1 MSDAKPSDLT
11 RGILFT
17 DEYQLT
23 MAQVYYRLGLAEKPA
38 LFEHFYRRNPDY
50 GQHQAGYCIFAGLD
64 PLLSWMQGARFD
76 DPTLEALRGQKS
88 RSGKPL
94 FDRDFLEY
102 LRQHGSFEGL
112 SLKAVAEGRVVHPQ
126 VPLVVV
132 EGPLLQAQLLE
143 TILLNRLN
151 FETLIATKASRVRE
165 AAGEST
171 VLEFGVR
178 RAAGEAGNAATRACL
193 IGGADRSSNVGMSYE
208 LGLQAAGTHAH
219 SLVQAFMALGMSEL
233 EAFQAFAE
241 VYPDDTVL
249 LVDTVDVLESGI
261 PNAIR
266 VFEELK
272 RKGHQPVG
280 VRLDSGD
287 LAYLSIRSAQMLNKA
302 GMEEVSIV
310 LSSDLD
316 ELVIWQIH
324 TQIRQEAR
332 RYGVDPD
339 HLINRLVFGVG
350 TRMVTSW
357 GQPALGGVY
366 KLVAMHDGGEWK
378 PAIKVSESI
387 EKILNPG
394 QKRAWRIYDDRG
406 LASADYLTL
415 ANEDPGAEPV
425 ITLRHPTDPGK
436 QRRLWQSRCSL
447 EPLHEE
453 VFRGKRLFDPLPLE
467 ALRLRRKADVERLDP
482 GVRRLVNPHEYH
494 VSLSQKLWSLKAQM
508 VEGLGSSHP

>member
-1 MSDAKPSDLT
+1 MSDAKRSDLT

-38 LFEHFYRRNPDY
+38 LFEHFYRHNPDY

-64 PLLSWMQGARFD
+64 PLLSWMQEERLD
-76 DPTLEALRGQKS
+76 EDELEALRSQKS

-102 LRQHGSFEGL
+102 LRRHGSFEGL
-112 SLKAVAEGRVVHPQ
+112 SLKAIAEGRVVHPY
-126 VPLVVV
+126 VPLAMI
-132 EGPLLQAQLLE
+132 EGPLVQAQLLE

-165 AAGEST
+165 AAGKST
-171 VLEFGVR
+171 VLDFGIR

-193 IGGADRSSNVGMSYE
+193 IGGADRSSNVGMSHV

-233 EAFQAFAE
+233 EAFRAFAE

-261 PNAIR
+261 PNAIQ

-280 VRLDSGD
+280 IRLDSGD
-287 LAYLSIRSAQMLNKA
+287 LAYLSIRAAQMLDKA
-302 GMEEVSIV
+302 GFPETAIV
-310 LSSDLD
+310 LSSELD

-324 TQIRQEAR
+324 TQIRQEAP
-332 RYGVDPD
+332 RYGVDAD
-339 HLINRLVFGVG
+339 SLINRLVFGVG

-366 KLVAMHDGGEWK
+366 KLVAMYDGGSWK

-415 ANEDPGAEPV
+415 AEEDPRTEPT
-425 ITLRHPTDPGK
+425 IILRHPTDPGK
-436 QRRLWQSRCSL
+436 QRRLKQNQCTFEL
-447 EPLHEE
+447 LHEE
-453 VFRGKRLFDPLPLE
+453 VFRGKRLFDPVPLE
-467 ALRLRRKADVERLDP
+467 VLRQRRKADVERLDP

-494 VSLSQKLWSLKAQM
+494 VSLSPRLWTLKTQM
-508 VEGLGSSHP
+508 VEGLNPNRP

>member
-1 MSDAKPSDLT
+1 M
-11 RGILFT
+11 
-17 DEYQLT
+17 
-23 MAQVYYRLGLAEKPA
+23 
-38 LFEHFYRRNPDY
+38 
-50 GQHQAGYCIFAGLD
+50 
-64 PLLSWMQGARFD
+64 
-76 DPTLEALRGQKS
+76 
-88 RSGKPL
+88 
-94 FDRDFLEY
+94 
-102 LRQHGSFEGL
+102 
-112 SLKAVAEGRVVHPQ
+112 VHPY
-126 VPLVVV
+126 VPLAMI
-132 EGPLLQAQLLE
+132 EGPLVQAQLLE

-165 AAGEST
+165 AAGKST
-171 VLEFGVR
+171 VLDFGIR

-193 IGGADRSSNVGMSYE
+193 IGGADRSSNVGMSHV

-233 EAFQAFAE
+233 EAFRAFAE

-261 PNAIR
+261 PNAIQ

-280 VRLDSGD
+280 IRLDSGD
-287 LAYLSIRSAQMLNKA
+287 LAYLSIRAAQMLDKA
-302 GMEEVSIV
+302 GFPETAIV
-310 LSSDLD
+310 LSSELD

-324 TQIRQEAR
+324 TQIRQEAP
-332 RYGVDPD
+332 RYGVDAD
-339 HLINRLVFGVG
+339 SLINRLVFGVG

-366 KLVAMHDGGEWK
+366 KLVAMYDGGSWK

-415 ANEDPGAEPV
+415 AEEDPRTEPT
-425 ITLRHPTDPGK
+425 IILRHPTDPGK
-436 QRRLWQSRCSL
+436 QRRLKQNQCTFEL
-447 EPLHEE
+447 LHEE

-467 ALRLRRKADVERLDP
+467 VLRQRRKADVERLDP

-494 VSLSQKLWSLKAQM
+494 VSLSPRLWTLKTQM
-508 VEGLGSSHP
+508 VEGLNPNRP

>member
-1 MSDAKPSDLT
+1 MSDAKRSDLT

-38 LFEHFYRRNPDY
+38 LFEHFYRHNPDY

-64 PLLSWMQGARFD
+64 PLLSWMQEERLD
-76 DPTLEALRGQKS
+76 EDELEALRSQKS

-102 LRQHGSFEGL
+102 LRRHGSFEGL
-112 SLKAVAEGRVVHPQ
+112 SLKAIAEGRVVHPY
-126 VPLVVV
+126 VPLAMI
-132 EGPLLQAQLLE
+132 EGPLVQAQLLE

-165 AAGEST
+165 AAGKST
-171 VLEFGVR
+171 VLDFGIR

-193 IGGADRSSNVGMSYE
+193 IGGADRSSNVGMSHV

-233 EAFQAFAE
+233 EAFRAFAE

-261 PNAIR
+261 PNAIQ

-280 VRLDSGD
+280 IRLDSGD
-287 LAYLSIRSAQMLNKA
+287 LAYLSIRAAQMLDKA
-302 GMEEVSIV
+302 GFPETAIV
-310 LSSDLD
+310 LSSELD

-324 TQIRQEAR
+324 TQIRQEAP
-332 RYGVDPD
+332 RYGVDAD
-339 HLINRLVFGVG
+339 SLINRLVFGVG

-357 GQPALGGVY
+357 GQPALGVVY
-366 KLVAMHDGGEWK
+366 KLVAM
-378 PAIKVSESI
+378 
-387 EKILNPG
+387 
-394 QKRAWRIYDDRG
+394 YD
-406 LASADYLTL
+406 
-415 ANEDPGAEPV
+415 
-425 ITLRHPTDPGK
+425 
-436 QRRLWQSRCSL
+436 W
-447 EPLHEE
+447 
-453 VFRGKRLFDPLPLE
+453 
-467 ALRLRRKADVERLDP
+467 
-482 GVRRLVNPHEYH
+482 
-494 VSLSQKLWSLKAQM
+494 
-508 VEGLGSSHP
+508 